1 MLNRFNPALPR
12 HRGFL
17 FYDSLT
23 RNIMKLIYLIGI
35 SLLLSLPACAPK
47 STDFQQTLYVF
58 GTMVDITLHD
68 TTRAQADAAVEELE
82 QTFQRMHRDWHA
94 WQPGGELYD
103 LNVAIAKG
111 GSSTISDF
119 TMPLLVLSKQLSRQS
134 GGRFNP
140 AIGRLIALWGF
151 HQDEPPTGAV
161 PDKAQIAQ
169 LVERHPGMDDL
180 VIDGHNVSSRN
191 DSVNL
196 DFGAFAKGYA
206 LNMAIDQ
213 LAGHG
218 IHNAIVNAGG
228 DLCVSGRHDNRPWRI
243 GIRHPQGQGIIAAV
257 NVSDGECVM
266 TSGNYERYREDKGIR
281 YAHIIDP
288 RDGMPVREIVSS
300 TVIDTNG
307 GRADAAATALSVAGV
322 KDWYKVAHDMQ
333 LKYVMLV
340 DETGRVYM
348 NPAMADRVEF
358 ENDTVLT
365 TISEPL

>member
-1 MLNRFNPALPR
+1 
-12 HRGFL
+12 
-17 FYDSLT
+17 
-23 RNIMKLIYLIGI
+23 MKLPYLFVI
-35 SLLLSLPACAPK
+35 SLLLTLSACAPK
-47 STDFQQTLYVF
+47 TTDFKHTLYVF
-58 GTMVDITLHD
+58 GTLVDITLHD
-68 TTRAQADAAVEELE
+68 TTQQQSDAAVDELE
-82 QTFQRMHRDWHA
+82 KTFQRMHRDWHA

-103 LNVAIAKG
+103 LNVAIAAG
-111 GSSTISDF
+111 RSSTISDF
-119 TMPLLVLSKQLSRQS
+119 TMPLLVLSTELYHQS
-134 GGRFNP
+134 GGLFNP

-169 LVERHPGMDDL
+169 LVARHPGMDDL

-191 DSVNL
+191 DSVDL

-206 LNMAIDQ
+206 LNLAIDR
-213 LAGHG
+213 LAAHG

-228 DLCVSGRHDNRPWRI
+228 DLCVAGRHDKRPWRI

-266 TSGNYERYREDKGIR
+266 TSGNYERYREDQGIR

-307 GRADAAATALSVAGV
+307 GRADAAATALSVAGA
-322 KDWYKVAHDMQ
+322 KDWYRVARDMQ

-358 ENDTVLT
+358 ENETVLT